1 MMKKPELLAPA
12 GSLSCALAA
21 FDAGADAVYGGLK
34 RFNARERTENFS
46 REEMAKLIA
55 YAHKNGKKVYVT
67 FNTLIKES
75 ELAEAAGEIAELDQ
89 LRPDA
94 LIVQDLGVL
103 RILREYFPNLPIH
116 GSTQMGLN
124 NSAGLALAGKLGLS
138 RVILERQTTIDEL
151 EEIMRTNP
159 PVDVEVFIH
168 GALCCCISGTCLFS
182 SWQGGWSGNRGK
194 CKQPCRRRYHSDQGN
209 GFFLSAQDLCTLEIL
224 PRIIRTGVSS
234 LKIEGRLRRA
244 DYAANVVS
252 AYRMA
257 LDAENE
263 EAFRAI
269 LPAARER
276 LSHTCGRKWSFGYY
290 TPESAHSLIKFDAMG
305 VSGLLCGK
313 VTGCSE
319 NGFQLSAMRRISIGD
334 TIRIQPKSGD
344 EGPSLRITKMTVRG
358 KSTNSV
364 SKDETAFIF
373 ADKDIPGGGMVYK
386 ISERSEDYTKR
397 IEQLPAGKSPVD
409 LHVSISRSAMHIRC
423 GSLEWKKDLALEEA
437 GSRPL
442 DKEFIIREFRKM
454 NSALFSFES
463 VKVGITENPFL
474 PASVFKTLRHEF
486 LEWLEKNLPCNSAE
500 TESKKR
506 LERFLHDYNA
516 LHAEPSRRDFRNCA
530 ILPRRMKADFPEKMR
545 IAREI
550 EDSPSPHEEL
560 LLPFFVNE
568 PMIPEVRKAIDSFLA
583 KGGRTIRIS
592 SLHHLAFLNDR
603 KGISIITNMPL
614 PVCNS
619 MAAEEL
625 RSLGVSMIQGWLEL
639 EKKELEKLI
648 EKSPLPVEIYCYGRP
663 PLLSTRA
670 RIAAEK
676 RMSDLRGE
684 EFRIVR
690 KGILTQILPGKVMEI
705 PHVKG
710 SAAYLYDFRHARQ
723 DEKETFRFNFDTAL
737 N

>member
-1 MMKKPELLAPA
+1 MKKPELLAPA
-12 GSLSCALAA
+12 GSLACALAA

-46 REEMAKLIA
+46 HDEMSKLIA

-75 ELAEAAGEIAELDQ
+75 ELEEAASEISELDQ

-94 LIVQDLGVL
+94 LIVQDLGIL

-124 NSAGLALAGKLGLS
+124 NSAGLAFAGKLGLS
-138 RVILERQTTIDEL
+138 RVILERQTTIAEL
-151 EEIMRTNP
+151 ESMMRTDP

-194 CKQPCRRRYHSDQGN
+194 CKQPCRRRYHSDHGN
-209 GFFLSAQDLCTLEIL
+209 GFFLSAQDLCTLDIL
-224 PRIIRTGVSS
+224 PKIVQTGVSS
-234 LKIEGRLRRA
+234 LKIEGRLRRP

-290 TPESAHSLIKFDAMG
+290 TPESAHSLIKYDAMG

-313 VTGCSE
+313 VTGQRD
-319 NGFQLSAMRRISIGD
+319 NGFQISAMRRISIGD

-344 EGPSLRITKMTVRG
+344 EGPSLLITKMSVRG
-358 KSTNSV
+358 KSVRSI
-364 SKDETAFIF
+364 SKDEVAFIF
-373 ADKDIPGGGMVYK
+373 ADKSVPGGGMVYK
-386 ISERSEDYTKR
+386 ISERSEDYSKR
-397 IEQLPAGKSPVD
+397 IELLPPRKTPID
-409 LHVSISRSAMHIRC
+409 LKVSVSRSSLLIRTA
-423 GSLEWKKDLALEEA
+423 GIEWKKQLALEEA
-437 GSRPL
+437 GNHPITE
-442 DKEFIIREFRKM
+442 DFIAREFLKM
-454 NSALFSFES
+454 NSSCFSFEKID
-463 VKVGITENPFL
+463 VILTENPFL
-474 PASVFKTLRHEF
+474 PASVFKSLRHEF
-486 LEWLEKNLPCNSAE
+486 LEWLEKNLPHDIAE
-500 TESKKR
+500 TESNRR
-506 LERFLHDYNA
+506 LERFLQDYRSIQPA
-516 LHAEPSRRDFRNCA
+516 SKDRAFRNCA
-530 ILPRRMKADFPEKMR
+530 ILPKGMKTSFPEKTL
-545 IAREI
+545 IAREFG
-550 EDSPSPHEEL
+550 EAVSPHEEL

-568 PMIPEVRKAIDSFLA
+568 PMIPELVRTIEDYLK
-583 KGGRTIRIS
+583 KGGKTIRIS
-592 SLHHLAFLNDR
+592 SLHHLELLKDR
-603 KGISIITNMPL
+603 DGIAIVTNMPL

-625 RSLGVSMIQGWLEL
+625 RSRGVMMVQGWLEL
-639 EKKELEKLI
+639 EKKELENLT

-670 RIAAEK
+670 RISAEK
-676 RMSDLRGE
+676 SITDLRGE

-705 PHVKG
+705 PHVKAA
-710 SAAYLYDFRHARQ
+710 AAYLYDFRNASQ
-723 DEKETFRFNFDTAL
+723 NEKKSVRFNFDTEL